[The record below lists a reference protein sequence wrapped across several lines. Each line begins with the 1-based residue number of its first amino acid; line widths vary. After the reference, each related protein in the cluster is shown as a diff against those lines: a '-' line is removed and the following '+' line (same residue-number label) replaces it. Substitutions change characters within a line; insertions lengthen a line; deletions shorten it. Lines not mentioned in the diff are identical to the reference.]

1 VPREC
6 NIVRTNAIK
15 RSYLLILRPFAHY
28 LQICNSIPNHDMSRD
43 SRSPTVTAD
52 ALPPKIMDIAAP
64 TTKTSIA
71 NMQTG
76 IEGLLEGETRRVFKN
91 SVNNIM
97 RLGNHKPKALEPRR
111 QKIREIVTENPQ
123 VMQLYKVYAAAQRA
137 IEKRTTFQLPVVDIP
152 KPEGKSGMPTAT
164 ETKHIKEVGRIVGEQ
179 EIHEPRVQVGMD
191 GESNGT
197 PGMQE
202 GVLELKAHAELE
214 KSSNLPEVGTADTFV
229 QAAHS
234 NGTEIRQE
242 SYDVIDQQLE
252 PAQEEDTEMEEA
264 DPGAAETALAQ
275 GLNNYLPGAVD
286 IMQTTHNKAAN
297 QSEHLIDRTNTPR
310 QNAAPNM
317 AVEIN
322 SGEQIDQLITD
333 SLLERHHYVTPVE
346 NPKAFPIGRV
356 QSVQAEYHPWA
367 TVVNMCT
374 HRDAD
379 GVVVRVTADLQDGP
393 VNHFVIDDAR
403 IITGLGLL
411 EGGCDTI
418 SLNNDC
424 FRPDETFTFDIIHGQ
439 RVKNLDA
446 FVIGRFR
453 PARHAYLYWLDSH
466 RSADPKHAPYFGK
479 ARILAPKLSRR
490 AFDVW
495 GEIDRYWTYLKGS
508 GRKARQNRL
517 RYLVKIRCMMRP

>member
-1 VPREC
+1 
-6 NIVRTNAIK
+6 
-15 RSYLLILRPFAHY
+15 
-28 LQICNSIPNHDMSRD
+28 
-43 SRSPTVTAD
+43 
-52 ALPPKIMDIAAP
+52 MDIAVP

-71 NMQTG
+71 NMQAE
-76 IEGLLEGETRRVFKN
+76 IEGLLEGETRRVFRN

-111 QKIREIVTENPQ
+111 QKIREIVMENPQ
-123 VMQLYKVYAAAQRA
+123 ILQLYNAYAAAQRA
-137 IEKRTTFQLPVVDIP
+137 IEKRTTFQLLVVDIP
-152 KPEGKSGMPTAT
+152 ELEGISSMPTAA
-164 ETKHIKEVGRIVGEQ
+164 EWKHIKEVGGIVGEQ
-179 EIHEPRVQVGMD
+179 EIHEPRVHVGMD
-191 GESNGT
+191 GEPNKT

-202 GVLELKAHAELE
+202 DVLELKAHAQPE
-214 KSSNLPEVGTADTFV
+214 KSSDLPEVGTADTFV
-229 QAAHS
+229 QAPHS
-234 NGTEIRQE
+234 DDTEVQQE
-242 SYDVIDQQLE
+242 SYDAIDHQFE
-252 PAQEEDTEMEEA
+252 PAQNEDTEMEEA
-264 DPGAAETALAQ
+264 DLSATETSPARDSD
-275 GLNNYLPGAVD
+275 NHLPGPVD
-286 IMQTTHNKAAN
+286 IMQTAHNEAAN
-297 QSEHLIDRTNTPR
+297 QSEHLIDRTNIPQ

-403 IITGLGLL
+403 IITGLGLR

-446 FVIGRFR
+446 FVVGRFR

-466 RSADPKHAPYFGK
+466 RSADPKHAPYFGE